1 MRSKPVN
8 HEKHE
13 KMAVFAFLLTLV
25 IAAGSLYYV
34 WQVNVQ
40 YGKTI
45 EGTRALGEIM
55 YKRALK
61 EQMAQQEYPAAVQDF
76 QAKNGC
82 CIYIES
88 LQLGSQLKYDVLKGS
103 AGLCTDNI
111 DSHTKERIKMKEMII
126 VDIEDKECQKN
137 IRQ

>member
-8 HEKHE
+8 HEMHE
-13 KMAVFAFLLTLV
+13 KVAVFALLLTLV
-25 IAAGSLYYV
+25 IAAAAFYYV
-34 WQVNVQ
+34 WKVNASI
-40 YGKTI
+40 GRTI

-88 LQLGSQLKYDVLKGS
+88 LQLGSQLKYDVLNGS
-103 AGLCTDNI
+103 TGLCTDHI
-111 DSHTKERIKMKEMII
+111 DASTKERIKMKEMII

-137 IRQ
+137 IR